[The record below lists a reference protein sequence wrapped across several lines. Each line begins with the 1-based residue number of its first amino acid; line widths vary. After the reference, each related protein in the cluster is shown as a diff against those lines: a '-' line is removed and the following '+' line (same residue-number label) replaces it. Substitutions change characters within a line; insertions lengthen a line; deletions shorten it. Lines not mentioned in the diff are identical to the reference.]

1 MLILEE
7 SWWARRREKCVHVS
21 DFPVCP
27 STLKEIIKKVNEL
40 KNVNE
45 ALSKHK
51 RNADDF
57 RKFQEVRGMD
67 VMDGGPFVLR
77 SL

>member
-1 MLILEE
+1 M
-7 SWWARRREKCVHVS
+7 
-21 DFPVCP
+21 
-27 STLKEIIKKVNEL
+27 NEL

-57 RKFQEVRGMD
+57 RKFQEVRNM
-67 VMDGGPFVLR
+67 LR
-77 SL
+77 IFSLSAVFDALGSHSPRSTNLLLF